1 MTYEFQG
8 RTQARAEADRPGH
21 AARARRSTEPSE
33 ARQPIHGF
41 AGLMGLVFLL
51 AGIAGFIPG
60 LTSNYDQLEFAG
72 PDSGAKLVG
81 LFDVSV
87 LHNIVHLLFG
97 VGLIAAARASWAR
110 IYLLGGG
117 VAYLGVALYGVLVDH
132 QSDSNFLPIND
143 ADTVLH
149 LGLGLAMIALGLL
162 GMRLSRDRAG
172 APAAAPEAV

>member
-8 RTQARAEADRPGH
+8 RTRAKAEADGRPGRT
-21 AARARRSTEPSE
+21 ARATRSTGPSE
-33 ARQPIHGF
+33 PRQPIHGF

-60 LTSNYDQLEFAG
+60 VTSNYNRLEFAG
-72 PDSGAKLVG
+72 PGSGAKLVG
-81 LFDVSV
+81 LFEVSV

-132 QSDSNFLPIND
+132 QSESNFLPIND
-143 ADTVLH
+143 ADTILH
-149 LGLGLAMIALGLL
+149 VGLGAAMIALGLL
-162 GMRLSRDRAG
+162 GMRLSQT
-172 APAAAPEAV
+172 PAQEAV